1 MPVVQVVERVVEV
14 LKEVPIEVVKEV
26 PVYVKQDVSDMEQ
39 FSRNKGSFT
48 QTGAQYS
55 QYTGGTQTV
64 AIHQQYDQSRSGA
77 TFSQQNG
84 GTGARGFVSSS
95 VGGGGLAS
103 GGGRSMATPSPRPSP
118 PLLRM
123 LCSCRRWAGA

>member
-1 MPVVQVVERVVEV
+1 VPVVQVVERVVEV

-55 QYTGGTQTV
+55 HYTGGTQAV
-64 AIHQQYDQSRSGA
+64 AIQQQYDQSRSGA
-77 TFSQQNG
+77 TFLQQI
-84 GTGARGFVSSS
+84 GA
-95 VGGGGLAS
+95 
-103 GGGRSMATPSPRPSP
+103 
-118 PLLRM
+118 
-123 LCSCRRWAGA
+123 AGAAKPQGGEEVWPRGGEEVWPQGGEI